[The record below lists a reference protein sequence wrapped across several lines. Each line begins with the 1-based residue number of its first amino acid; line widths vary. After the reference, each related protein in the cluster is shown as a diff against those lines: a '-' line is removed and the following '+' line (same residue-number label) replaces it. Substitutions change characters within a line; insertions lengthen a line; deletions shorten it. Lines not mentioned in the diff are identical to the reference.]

1 MPLEV
6 KKQDKEN
13 AQSLIRR
20 FTRSIQRSG
29 LLREARKKRFY
40 KRELND
46 LAKKRSALRRE
57 KKRKEYARLEKLGLL
72 KDRVKGKYKKRR

>member
-29 LLREARKKRFY
+29 LLRESRKKRFH
-40 KRELND
+40 KRKVSD

-57 KKRKEYARLEKLGLL
+57 QMREEYARLEKLGLL
-72 KDRVKGKYKKRR
+72 KDRVKGKHTKRG

>member
-29 LLREARKKRFY
+29 LLRESRKRRFHQ
-40 KRELND
+40 RDMGD

-57 KKRKEYARLEKLGLL
+57 QMREEYARLEKLGLL
-72 KDRVKGKYKKRR
+72 KDRAKGKNKRRA